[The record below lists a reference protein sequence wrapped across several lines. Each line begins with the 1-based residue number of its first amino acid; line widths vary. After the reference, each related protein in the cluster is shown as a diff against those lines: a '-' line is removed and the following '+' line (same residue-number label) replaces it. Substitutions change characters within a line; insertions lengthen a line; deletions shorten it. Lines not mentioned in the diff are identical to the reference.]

1 MSGVIVLAS
10 ASAGCARKRDLFH
23 SIALRAEKF
32 ALTVERSRLIET
44 AIDEI
49 RRRQTPVPSDET
61 LAQWQR
67 AMTPA
72 FPDVTSGDT
81 LCGVY
86 LPDCGARFYVNGRL
100 TTEVDDPAFAR
111 AFSDI
116 WQAPGT
122 RPPALRHHLLRESQ

>member
-1 MSGVIVLAS
+1 MSGVIVVAS
-10 ASAGCARKRDLFH
+10 ASVGCARKRDLFH

-49 RRRQTPVPSDET
+49 RRRQTPVPSDEA
-61 LAQWQR
+61 LSQSQR
-67 AMTPA
+67 AMT
-72 FPDVTSGDT
+72 
-81 LCGVY
+81 
-86 LPDCGARFYVNGRL
+86 
-100 TTEVDDPAFAR
+100 PAFAR

-122 RPPALRHHLLRESQ
+122 RAPALRHHLLRESQWCSYD